1 MEIKS
6 IEAIAPVHQKTLLTD
21 LKLGMLVN
29 FNVNLIKD
37 GITRI
42 VNNL

>member
-1 MEIKS
+1 MTENEIAK
-6 IEAIAPVHQKTLLTD
+6 I
-21 LKLGMLVN
+21 LVN
-29 FNVNLIKD
+29 INVNLIKD